1 MSIDYTYDY
10 SNHVLLD
17 NKSKYSKIYSL
28 LLVTDVSSVKA
39 GNKLLIKTSCGQY
52 KLFIATEDAE
62 SDGTLHLTPYSE
74 VDFSKEPE
82 KDDSDDCSCIKQ
94 YCGCQNSNPCSE
106 SNYSCNS
113 CNSSNYGIT
122 NQCNCTNN
130 SCDCGGSQCNLDNSS
145 NNETSDNSS
154 SNDNNSSNNSETTYN
169 NTSNNS
175 EINDNEQSNNY
186 ETISNDTSENLSG
199 N

>member
-28 LLVTDVSSVKA
+28 SLVDDASTVKA
-39 GNKLLIKTSCGQY
+39 GYKLLIKTSCGQY
-52 KLFIATEDAE
+52 KLFIATDDAE
-62 SDGTLHLTPYSE
+62 PDGTLHLTPYSE

-82 KDDSDDCSCIKQ
+82 KDDSDDSSCIKQ

-122 NQCNCTNN
+122 SQCNCANN
-130 SCDCGGSQCNLDNSS
+130 SCNCGSSQCNLNNNG
-145 NNETSDNSS
+145 NNESTNDSNSDNSAS
-154 SNDNNSSNNSETTYN
+154 ANNSETQ
-169 NTSNNS
+169 
-175 EINDNEQSNNY
+175 ND
-186 ETISNDTSENLSG
+186 DTSENLNG